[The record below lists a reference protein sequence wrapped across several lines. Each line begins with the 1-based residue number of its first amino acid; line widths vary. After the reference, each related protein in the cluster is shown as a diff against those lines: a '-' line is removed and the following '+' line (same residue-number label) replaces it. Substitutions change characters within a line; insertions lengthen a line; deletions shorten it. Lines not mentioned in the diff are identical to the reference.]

1 MVSTTGPA
9 PASLSVAFR
18 RLFEFFQLFELS
30 QLFFERFLDVF
41 LSHRPSGYSYSE
53 APDNSHA
60 FPAFCRTLSGTT
72 ILEDVDVMSITPSV
86 D

>member
-9 PASLSVAFR
+9 RTRLSVAFQ

-30 QLFFERFLDVF
+30 KLFLERFLDEF
-41 LSHRPSGYSYSE
+41 FSHRPSGYSYPE

-60 FPAFCRTLSGTT
+60 FPAFC
-72 ILEDVDVMSITPSV
+72 
-86 D
+86 